1 MKKEVYIPTKSK
13 QDKTTIT
20 PWNRFYKSILMNR
33 YDKTKR
39 PTK

>member
-1 MKKEVYIPTKSK
+1 MKQEVYIPIKSK
-13 QDKTTIT
+13 QDETTIT

-39 PTK
+39 STR